1 MRSFPVPEP
10 HSAHALSA
18 LPQFP
23 EMPEYCV
30 FRLPAFP
37 DCNAFHLLSVRGCP
51 EAGSFVFPPED
62 CCFCFAASGSSGF
75 HPVHCFFPT
84 ASHHPFFQNPA
95 YKARSVSPFRSQTK
109 ALLPPDPH
117 SIAVLLQSGDK
128 FPPEVK
134 ALTFPFQ
141 IPVRHDS
148 LSRNDPFP
156 DAPASSAVHKS
167 ILFPKY
173 FAAEAFLSRPAPR

>member
-1 MRSFPVPEP
+1 
-10 HSAHALSA
+10 
-18 LPQFP
+18 
-23 EMPEYCV
+23 MPEYYV

-37 DCNAFHLLSVRGCP
+37 GWKAFHLRSVRRYP
-51 EAGSFVFPPED
+51 EAGSFVFPPGD
-62 CCFCFAASGSSGF
+62 CCFYFAASGSSGS
-75 HPVHCFFPT
+75 HPIHWLFST
-84 ASHHPFFQNPA
+84 ASHHPLFQNPA
-95 YKARSVSPFRSQTK
+95 YKARFVSPFRSQTK
-109 ALLPPDPH
+109 ALLPPDPR

-156 DAPASSAVHKS
+156 DAPASSAAHKS
-167 ILFPKY
+167 ILFPEY
-173 FAAEAFLSRPAPR
+173 FATEAFLLRPTPC